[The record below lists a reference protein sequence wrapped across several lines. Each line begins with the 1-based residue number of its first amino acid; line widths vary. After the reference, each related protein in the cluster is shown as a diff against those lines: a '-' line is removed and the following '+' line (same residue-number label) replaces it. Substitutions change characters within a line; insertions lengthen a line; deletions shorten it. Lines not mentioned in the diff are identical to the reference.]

1 MKKFI
6 ILLLITFAVGNLPIF
21 FTGTST
27 DGLILPSLYPPNIL
41 FPIVWSIL
49 FILITI
55 AIYRVSKVDDDSYV
69 IYFVQLI
76 VNALWNVFF
85 FGLKWRL
92 FAFIWLVFLFALILI
107 MILRFRKLDKTSIYL
122 LAPYAVWVLFAG
134 YLNLAIYLLNR

>member
-122 LAPYAVWVLFAG
+122 LVPYAVWVLFAG